1 MTSRSDLSGLLNLVE
16 MRYAAQNRAFQEIVA
31 EENSIRAELQKISA
45 QDRAADVAQGTEM
58 RAIGAD
64 VIWKA
69 WVGRSRRSLNMR
81 LAQVLAKKE
90 HHLRQI
96 ERAYGKVLVT
106 RELLE
111 NQVQSETNS
120 AQQSQLETAV
130 SQHLS
135 RIPKRQ

>member
-45 QDRAADVAQGTEM
+45 EDRAADVAQGTEM

-81 LAQVLAKKE
+81 LAQVLVKKE
-90 HHLRQI
+90 HHLRQVK
-96 ERAYGKVLVT
+96 RAYGKVLVT